1 MKQISWVT
9 PTSPLYLCRWD
20 CGSRPTV
27 GEKSLNLNPEP
38 AGAWPRSP
46 PTCSEMCA
54 SVFIFRWCG
63 GEPIGSVCLHIL
75 VKTDVYLCEW
85 QSYMAPTL
93 HPCHGCV
100 NTQKV
105 QSQSKFWVVPSPH
118 HVCSTLLSSPCPM
131 EMSKEQW
138 LPSVQDSILHP
149 SFPFF
154 THKLMFLPS
163 SFWLH
168 ISNLLVCLLR
178 GACCTLSLWS
188 FRKMVILYE
197 FFMELVLIN
206 YPSVTCY

>member
-1 MKQISWVT
+1 
-9 PTSPLYLCRWD
+9 
-20 CGSRPTV
+20 
-27 GEKSLNLNPEP
+27 
-38 AGAWPRSP
+38 
-46 PTCSEMCA
+46 MCA

-93 HPCHGCV
+93 QLASRLCQYAEGASH
-100 NTQKV
+100 
-105 QSQSKFWVVPSPH
+105 SRSSAASPSPH

-138 LPSVQDSILHP
+138 LFSFVQDSILHP

-154 THKLMFLPS
+154 YSQINVPSPS
-163 SFWLH
+163 SFWLA

-178 GACCTLSLWS
+178 GACCTFVLRWS
-188 FRKMVILYE
+188 FRKWSFYMSFYGIGSNKLS
-197 FFMELVLIN
+197 FCHMLLKTN
-206 YPSVTCY
+206 QPSSNFGFRTL